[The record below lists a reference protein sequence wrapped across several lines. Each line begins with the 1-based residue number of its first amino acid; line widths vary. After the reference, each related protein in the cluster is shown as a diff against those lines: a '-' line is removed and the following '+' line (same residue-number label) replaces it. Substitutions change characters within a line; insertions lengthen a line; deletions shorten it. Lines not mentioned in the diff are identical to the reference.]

1 VLPDDALAGDR
12 RFAPPGDAGDGVE
25 ALKARVAHLEREL
38 AGMHARERA
47 MGNPVDGA
55 SRIYRLRRVRDHL
68 FGDEAGLFA
77 EPAWDILLDLY
88 VAGAR
93 SAPISRTSAC
103 VAASVPNTTGL
114 RYLELLET
122 KGLIETRDD
131 AHDRRQRL
139 VTISERARSA
149 MEAVFLRM
157 REFS

>member
-1 VLPDDALAGDR
+1 
-12 RFAPPGDAGDGVE
+12 
-25 ALKARVAHLEREL
+25 
-38 AGMHARERA
+38 MHARERA
-47 MGNPVDGA
+47 VASPVDGA

-68 FGDEAGLFA
+68 FGEDANLFA

-88 VAGAR
+88 VANAR
-93 SAPISRTSAC
+93 GAPISRTSAC

-114 RYLELLET
+114 RYLELLEAR
-122 KGLIETRDD
+122 GLIETRDD

-139 VTISERARSA
+139 VTISERARAA

>member
-1 VLPDDALAGDR
+1 
-12 RFAPPGDAGDGVE
+12 
-25 ALKARVAHLEREL
+25 
-38 AGMHARERA
+38 MHARERA

-68 FGDEAGLFA
+68 FADDTGLFA

-93 SAPISRTSAC
+93 GAPISRTSAC

-114 RYLELLET
+114 RYLELLEA

-139 VTISERARSA
+139 VTISERARNA